1 VVKKAYEWSADGAPA
16 RIAQHSVAK
25 HEVLKA
31 YLLEYLQTL
40 VSSPHQ
46 DAMRVTLVDGFAG
59 GGVYSH
65 EDTGKRVLGSPFT
78 FLNTVREAQALMS
91 VQRTKPLQMLVDYL
105 FVEKHPDGFAS
116 LQKTLREEGFGDR
129 FGTDIHLHQGG
140 FEDHAASIIQF
151 IKGKSPRK
159 GRSLFLLDQYGYSDV
174 PLSMIRNILSELPR
188 SEVILTF
195 AVDSFINFVSDSPQ
209 SRKTLQSIGIPD
221 VFQGRS
227 VREIKVNEPEFRLFI
242 QSRLY
247 QSLIEKTGA
256 QYYTVFFI
264 RTTGHGD
271 YWLVHLSQHPRA
283 RDVMTGVHWKSN
295 NDFLHYGGAGI
306 DMFQGAVLGYQT
318 RKDDDF
324 LGQNALPFG
333 FDDPAAEASVKAL
346 MEQLPRRIHADDA
359 GLTFGQLFATTC
371 NTSPADS
378 GKYKDALG
386 RLIELKEIDAFSAE
400 GKRRLKGT
408 TITDADWL
416 TPSRQ
421 SKLFAGA

>member
-1 VVKKAYEWSADGAPA
+1 VVKKAYEWSADGVPA
-16 RIAQHSVAK
+16 QIAQHSVAK

-59 GGVYSH
+59 GGIYSH
-65 EDTGKRVLGSPFT
+65 EDTGERVLGSPFA
-78 FLNTVREAQALMS
+78 FLNTVREAEALMS
-91 VQRTKPLQMLVDYL
+91 LQRTKPLQMLVDYI
-105 FVEKHPDGFAS
+105 FVEKHPAGFAS
-116 LQKTLREEGFGDR
+116 LKKTLHDEGFSDR
-129 FGTDIHLHQGG
+129 FGVDIHLHQGG

-151 IKGKSPRK
+151 IKCKSPRK

-174 PLSMIRNILSELPR
+174 PLPMIRKILSELPS

-195 AVDSFINFVSDSPQ
+195 AVDSFINFVSDTPQ
-209 SRKTLQSIGIPD
+209 SQKILQSLGIPD

-227 VREIKVNEPEFRLFI
+227 VSDIKITEPEFRLFI

-247 QSLIEKTGA
+247 KSLIEKTGA
-256 QYYTVFFI
+256 KYYTVFFI

-283 RDVMTGVHWKSN
+283 RDVMTGVHWESN
-295 NDFLHYGGAGI
+295 NHFLHYGGAGI
-306 DMFQGAVLGYQT
+306 DMFQDAVLGYQT

-324 LGQNALPFG
+324 IGQSSLPFG
-333 FDDPAAEASVKAL
+333 FDDTASNSCIAAL
-346 MEQLPRRIHADDA
+346 MEQLPGLIHSHED
-359 GLTFGQLFATTC
+359 GLTFGELFATTC

-378 GKYKDALG
+378 SRYKEALE
-386 RLIELKEIDAFSAE
+386 RLIELKEIDAFSADS
-400 GKRRLKGT
+400 KRRLKAT
-408 TITDADWL
+408 TLTTTDRL
-416 TPSRQ
+416 TQNRQ
-421 SKLFAGA
+421 AKLFVNG